1 MWHKSQPLFVDSVGV
16 NRAMTKKN
24 NPLFVY
30 GKGTTKK
37 PSDMND
43 VSNSKITYERKEP
56 GEMSESVKNSILKG
70 AKTIKSKGGIDEN
83 KWMWTI
89 FLGRMKNV

>member
-1 MWHKSQPLFVDSVGV
+1 MWHESRPIFVDSVGV

-37 PSDMND
+37 PSDVND
-43 VSNSKITYERKEP
+43 VSNSKITYNRREP
-56 GEMSESVKNSILKG
+56 GEISEESKKSILKG
-70 AKTIKSKGGIDEN
+70 AKTIKSKGIDEN
-83 KWMWTI
+83 RWMWTI
-89 FLGRMKNV
+89 FLGRVKYV